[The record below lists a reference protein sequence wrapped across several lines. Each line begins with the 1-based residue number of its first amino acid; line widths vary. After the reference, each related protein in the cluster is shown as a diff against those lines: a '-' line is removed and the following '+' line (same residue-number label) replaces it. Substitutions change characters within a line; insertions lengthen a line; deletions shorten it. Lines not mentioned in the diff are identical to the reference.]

1 MSAHLSPEEEAA
13 VRDAI
18 GALEIAEGVVPASA
32 FPALREP
39 ALRKVVTQR
48 LAACGRMLVSAEQ
61 GWVSGYDDQA
71 ADALAG
77 LGIGVLS
84 PVDRAVLA
92 LVLLRTVAVPRAR
105 GELSGTAWVTQD
117 GARPTS
123 IPELNHNRH
132 LSKKQITESV
142 RKLRTLGLLRP
153 GHRAGILPGPAL
165 YRLSS
170 QRAAWLWEDLLMLA
184 APDSSYARVL
194 RARRTARPALSRPD
208 PQPGSAAAPDLT
220 ATASMEDG

>member
-1 MSAHLSPEEEAA
+1 MSTHLSPDEEAA

-18 GALEIAEGVVPASA
+18 GGLETAEGIVPAAA

-39 ALRKVVTQR
+39 ALRRVVEER
-48 LAACGRMLVSAEQ
+48 LAACGRVLISTQE
-61 GWVSGYDDQA
+61 GWVSGYDDRA

-84 PVDRAVLA
+84 PADRAVLA
-92 LVLLRTVAVPRAR
+92 LVLLRTVAIPRAR
-105 GELSGTAWVTQD
+105 GELSGTAWVTPD

-123 IPELNHNRH
+123 VPELNHNRH

-142 RKLRTLGLLRP
+142 RKLRALGLLRP

-165 YRLSS
+165 HRLSPL
-170 QRAAWLWEDLLMLA
+170 RAAWLWEDLLMLA

-194 RARRTARPALSRPD
+194 RARRAAPAPAEPDPRPD
-208 PQPGSAAAPDLT
+208 HP
-220 ATASMEDG
+220 ATISLEHK

>member
-1 MSAHLSPEEEAA
+1 MSAHVSPDEEAA

-18 GALEIAEGVVPASA
+18 GALEIAEGVVAASA
-32 FPALREP
+32 FAALREP
-39 ALRKVVTQR
+39 ALRRVVGER
-48 LAACGRMLVSAEQ
+48 LAACGRALISTEE

-71 ADALAG
+71 ADAVAD

-84 PVDRAVLA
+84 PADRAVLA
-92 LVLLRTVAVPRAR
+92 LVLLRTVAIPRAR
-105 GELSGTAWVTQD
+105 GELSGTAWVTPD

-123 IPELNHNRH
+123 IAELNHNRH

-165 YRLSS
+165 HRLSA

-184 APDSSYARVL
+184 APDSAYARVL
-194 RARRTARPALSRPD
+194 RARRAARAARSSAGRQADGAAGPVHPATVSV
-208 PQPGSAAAPDLT
+208 
-220 ATASMEDG
+220 EDA